1 MNTTDRTISRDTRR
15 ALPAHDVAHDT
26 HFIGIVVFNGFS
38 MLPVAEVVD
47 VFDKANQVLAA
58 GPGGL
63 PCYRTAFV
71 SSHGGCV
78 SSSAQIDVLT
88 QTVEQ
93 LPAVRALFVASGEPP
108 VDLATEVRFSD
119 WLRET
124 ACHADETFAIGNGDV
139 LLSAIGMSSRRF
151 DIRKRTGVGVGSS
164 HAGSTGI
171 NERSAVRQAVELV
184 RQDFGV
190 AVLRRVLE
198 LIPDTGLPEFT
209 AIAGDSAKSI
219 KDKIHESAQW
229 ITRNCNKAISIT
241 VAAQTAGMSE
251 RSYLRHFRAE
261 MGIKPSEHLRR
272 SRVELSAAML
282 ESTDLPVDKIARRC
296 GLTSGECLARLF
308 RQVWQISPTEYRSRL
323 RIAKEQRNDSL
334 RRANIEESEL
344 PSIAT
349 HAQEW
354 LE

>member
-1 MNTTDRTISRDTRR
+1 MKTTDRTISSDTRR
-15 ALPAHDVAHDT
+15 AIPAHGEAHEA
-26 HFIGIVVFNGFS
+26 HFIGIAVFDGFS
-38 MLPVAEVVD
+38 MLPAAEVVN

-71 SSHGGCV
+71 SSHGGSV
-78 SSSAQIDVLT
+78 SSSAKIDVLT
-88 QTVEQ
+88 QSVERFF
-93 LPAVRALFVASGEPP
+93 AMRALFVASGEPT
-108 VDLATEVRFSD
+108 VGFETDLRFGE

-124 ACHADETFAIGNGDV
+124 ARRADDLFAIGNGDA
-139 LLSAIGMSSRRF
+139 LMSAIGESRGRF
-151 DIRKRTGVGVGSS
+151 DIRSPL
-164 HAGSTGI
+164 AGSMGVI
-171 NERSAVRQAVELV
+171 ARSAVRLALELV

-209 AIAGDSAKSI
+209 AIAGDNAKSI

-229 ITRNCNKAISIT
+229 ISRNCNKAISVT

-272 SRVELSAAML
+272 SRVELAAAML
-282 ESTDLPVDKIARRC
+282 ESSDLPVDKIARRC

-308 RQVWQISPTEYRSRL
+308 RQVWEISPTEYRSWL
-323 RIAKEQRNDSL
+323 R
-334 RRANIEESEL
+334 
-344 PSIAT
+344 SISRKV
-349 HAQEW
+349 
-354 LE
+354 